1 MTLHI
6 LVKPNG
12 KEVTVNDNSLS
23 HALSLGWLKKDNQE
37 KKATAKKKAPK
48 AKRSG

>member
-1 MTLHI
+1 MTLHV

-23 HALSLGWLKKDNQE
+23 HALSLGWSKKDSQD
-37 KKATAKKKAPK
+37 KKPTAKKKANK

>member
-1 MTLHI
+1 MALHI
-6 LVKPNG
+6 LVRPDG

-23 HALSLGWLKKDNQE
+23 HALSLGWVKKNNQD
-37 KKATAKKKAPK
+37 KKPSAKKKTPK